1 MMSQKSYN
9 VDTDHPIWQMKK
21 PSLSEVKGFDQGY
34 TDSWTVFELKKHIF
48 TMSNLTAF
56 VMYVIN

>member
-1 MMSQKSYN
+1 MR
-9 VDTDHPIWQMKK
+9 K

-48 TMSNLTAF
+48 TMSNHTAF